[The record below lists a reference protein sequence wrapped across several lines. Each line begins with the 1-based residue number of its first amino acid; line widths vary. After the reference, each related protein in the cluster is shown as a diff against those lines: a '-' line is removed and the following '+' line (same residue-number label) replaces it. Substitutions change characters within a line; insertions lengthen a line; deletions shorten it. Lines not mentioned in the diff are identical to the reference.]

1 MTSSN
6 QQSLP
11 RVVHRYFEI
20 SLYLLVTV
28 GFLALATTGRL
39 DIPTLVLVG
48 LALSAK
54 ALRYRHQQEPE
65 LPSKLVTVL
74 TWFYFV
80 FYLADLFL
88 LSRDFLLATTHM
100 VLFIAVVRMYS
111 ARTNRDYLWL
121 AVVAFL
127 ELLAAATLTVD
138 TIFLLFFLIFLVLAI
153 STFVSFEIKRNLEER
168 SEKQI
173 ASDMGGFAGRLPRA
187 LTLTAWSVM
196 VGVLAI
202 AGVIFFILPRW
213 QAGYLSAYNF
223 RDQRLSG
230 FSNEVSLGDIGAIKR
245 DPRVVMRIKA
255 IDSDTSSMQGL
266 HWRGISL
273 AHFDGKT
280 WTAPPA
286 RFGLV
291 RSGFFGDFSLPF
303 TPLQKVPTRQI
314 RYRVL
319 REPISTTTLF
329 AAATPTYLQGRFQ
342 QLRYGPD
349 RSLHLRQPSFSAMNY
364 EVVSVIGYP
373 AADVLRAAPSF
384 QELES
389 TTTRQSRT
397 DVRNRIETL
406 RSYYLQLPEVDPRVV
421 QLTEDLT
428 APYDTVYEKAKV
440 LENHLRTQYGYT
452 LDLPDVPEE
461 DPIASFLFERR
472 QGHCEYFA
480 SSMAI
485 MLRTQ
490 GIPARIVN
498 GFLTGEYNEVSD
510 NFIIRASDA
519 HSWVEVFFPGIG
531 WVEFDPTPA
540 DPNAP
545 GRTMWTVISHYYDAF
560 DLWWDE
566 WVINY
571 DIWQQVQMVRGVGGT
586 LRDWTQSAR
595 HWIRQARRDASATVN
610 STLNDLLESP
620 YTAPVVIALGVLIFG
635 IFRGRAWLDWIR
647 EFRLLRNGAHG
658 ALSSSEATLV
668 YQRMLRILRRRG
680 FQKPPAQTP
689 LEFAAEIPPP
699 ELSSGVE
706 ELTRLYNESRFGA
719 TATAST
725 RLIALLRSVES
736 WRPRSKQPVGSS

>member
-100 VLFIAVVRMYS
+100 VLFVAVVRLYS

-153 STFVSFEIKRNLEER
+153 ATFVSFEIKRNLEKR
-168 SEKQI
+168 SEKQV

-187 LTLTAWSVM
+187 LTLTSWGVM

-202 AGVIFFILPRW
+202 AGIIFFILPRW
-213 QAGYLSAYNF
+213 QVGYLSAYNF
-223 RDQRLSG
+223 RYQRLSG
-230 FSNEVSLGDIGAIKR
+230 FSDEVSLGEIGSIKQ

-255 IDSDTSSMQGL
+255 VEGDTSSMQGL

-273 AHFDGKT
+273 ARFDGRN
-280 WTAPPA
+280 WTALPG
-286 RFGLV
+286 RVSYLRGGFIGNYGLN
-291 RSGFFGDFSLPF
+291 FK
-303 TPLQKVPTRQI
+303 PLQKIPTRQI

-329 AAATPTYLQGRFQ
+329 AAAVPTYLQGRFRR
-342 QLRYGPD
+342 LRYGPD
-349 RSLHLRQPSFSAMNY
+349 GSLFLRQPSFSAMNY
-364 EVVSVIGYP
+364 EVVSLIGYP
-373 AADVLRAAPSF
+373 AADILRAAPSTYQPEDLKDF
-384 QELES
+384 MPGAVDPARALKS
-389 TTTRQSRT
+389 
-397 DVRNRIETL
+397 
-406 RSYYLQLPEVDPRVV
+406 YLQLPEVDPRVV

-440 LENHLRTQYGYT
+440 LESHLRTQYGYT

-461 DPIASFLFERR
+461 DPIASFLFDR
-472 QGHCEYFA
+472 QEGHCEYFA

-490 GIPARIVN
+490 GIPSRIVN
-498 GFLTGEYNEVSD
+498 GFLTGEYNEVSE
-510 NFIIRASDA
+510 NFIVRAADA

-545 GRTMWTVISHYYDAF
+545 GRTMWTVMSHYYDAF

-586 LRDWTQSAR
+586 LRDWTLSAR
-595 HWIRQARRDASATVN
+595 HWLRHARRDAAANVN
-610 STLNDLLESP
+610 NTLNDLMESP
-620 YTAPVVIALGVLIFG
+620 YTTPVVIALGVLIFG
-635 IFRGRAWLDWIR
+635 IFRGRALLNWIR

-658 ALSSSEATLV
+658 ALSSSEATLI
-668 YQRMLRILRRRG
+668 YQRMLRVLRRRG

-719 TATAST
+719 TATVST
-725 RLIALLRSVES
+725 RLILLLRSVES
-736 WRPRSKQPVGSS
+736 WRPGSKQPAGGS